1 MRRVRGNS
9 RIISRAWDLSWC
21 VHLNTHRFETL
32 LGIVTWLKKICII
45 WRFYILPNPLSLP
58 LLIEFNVFPLESS
71 TRLQER
77 RFCYSSSKGERIC
90 GCRRKLH
97 IHWQHSQKL
106 WKIVGKIWRVSLET
120 SDTDSIWTRI
130 LVNGKILWNA
140 TLASLPWELSK
151 RNFVFLFLFY
161 VAVNMIRQIKLA
173 FVLNYYSGNFVKFE
187 CWTYQFFEPVWFQN
201 AFVLFFSTRVT

>member
-45 WRFYILPNPLSLP
+45 WIFYILPNPLSLP
-58 LLIEFNVFPLESS
+58 LLIENVFPLESS

-120 SDTDSIWTRI
+120 SDTDSIGTRI

-140 TLASLPWELSK
+140 TWQVYLENCRKEIS
-151 RNFVFLFLFY
+151 
-161 VAVNMIRQIKLA
+161 
-173 FVLNYYSGNFVKFE
+173 
-187 CWTYQFFEPVWFQN
+187 FFCFC
-201 AFVLFFSTRVT
+201 FT

>member
-90 GCRRKLH
+90 GYRRKLH

-130 LVNGKILWNA
+130 
-140 TLASLPWELSK
+140 SK
-151 RNFVFLFLFY
+151 RKDLVKCDFGKFTLRIVEKKFRFFVF
-161 VAVNMIRQIKLA
+161 
-173 FVLNYYSGNFVKFE
+173 VLRSSQHDSPNKARFCS
-187 CWTYQFFEPVWFQN
+187 
-201 AFVLFFSTRVT
+201 

>member
-45 WRFYILPNPLSLP
+45 WRFYILPKPLSLP

-90 GCRRKLH
+90 GYRRKLH

-106 WKIVGKIWRVSLET
+106 WKVVGKIWRVSL
-120 SDTDSIWTRI
+120 
-130 LVNGKILWNA
+130 LWNA

-173 FVLNYYSGNFVKFE
+173 FVPNYCSGNFVKFE
-187 CWTYQFFEPVWFQN
+187 CWTYQFFEPIWFQN